1 MILVAVADH
10 RKVASEQS
18 AEVAPAELAEIGI
31 EAQGVPAAVTV
42 ENFAEEPEK
51 PEEQPAAA
59 VVAEEGHAFLAYGF
73 AAEQE
78 ADSGLAPAA
87 VDVDVEQERPVPV
100 PVDATADAR
109 VALASGAADADV
121 AGANPPPAAPE
132 VPGRIADSEAAA
144 VAHAEEAG
152 ASATA
157 VQAVEALAIDAEGA
171 SLVVQAETPRVAQP
185 AEERGML
192 RWSQQWPPEQ
202 PVEHS
207 HA

>member
-10 RKVASEQS
+10 RKVASERS
-18 AEVAPAELAEIGI
+18 AEVAPTELAEIGI

-59 VVAEEGHAFLAYGF
+59 LVAEEGHAFLAYGS

-87 VDVDVEQERPVPV
+87 VDVEQERPVPV
-100 PVDATADAR
+100 PVDAIADAR

-132 VPGRIADSEAAA
+132 APARKADPEAAADAAA

-157 VQAVEALAIDAEGA
+157 VQAEP
-171 SLVVQAETPRVAQP
+171 PRVGQP
-185 AEERGML
+185 VEERGVL
-192 RWSQQWPPEQ
+192 RWSQQWPPKQ
-202 PVEHS
+202 PVEDS